1 MIYLKNLINNKLY
14 GGTISFNK
22 IPSKGAKNENQ
33 VFDAYAFG
41 R

>member
-14 GGTISFNK
+14 GVQFHLTNTFKRS
-22 IPSKGAKNENQ
+22 KNENQ
-33 VFDAYAFG
+33 VFGAYAFG